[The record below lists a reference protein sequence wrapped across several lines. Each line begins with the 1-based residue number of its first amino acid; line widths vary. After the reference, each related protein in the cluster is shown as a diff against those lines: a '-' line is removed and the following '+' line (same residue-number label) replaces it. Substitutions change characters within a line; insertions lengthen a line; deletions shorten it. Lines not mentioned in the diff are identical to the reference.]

1 MSYTTT
7 TSYGTWCNRVA
18 PYSTSPD
25 ADVVDYIGG
34 GDSDWLERVEKSGAL
49 ERMQA
54 DYRAAI
60 NAALP
65 DSVSLCGDEFI
76 GPAYPDDDEWE
87 GYPVDEDGALD
98 IKACVED
105 IDLEPIV
112 EANDPVTLEEIGR
125 GELKSTA
132 ANPAKTASGVMS
144 KLGLRP
150 YTYLP
155 HPESGRPQA
164 IYLKG
169 AVREAL
175 AKRPGRGK
183 RTDLPTPTSKA
194 NA

>member
-7 TSYGTWCNRVA
+7 TSYGTWCNRVNQ
-18 PYSTSPD
+18 YSTSPD
-25 ADVVDYIGG
+25 ADIEDYVGG
-34 GDSDWLERVEKSGAL
+34 GDSEWVERLEKSGAL
-49 ERMQA
+49 EEIKA
-54 DYRAAI
+54 DFRAAI

-76 GPAYPDDDEWE
+76 GPAYPEDDEFD
-87 GYPVDEDGALD
+87 GYPVDEHDVLD
-98 IKACVED
+98 FKAIVD
-105 IDLEPIV
+105 AISLEEIV
-112 EANDPVTLEEIGR
+112 EVNDPVTLEEIGR
-125 GELKSTA
+125 WEIGSKA
-132 ANPAKTASGVMS
+132 QNPAKVASAAMSRAGV
-144 KLGLRP
+144 KP

-183 RTDLPTPTSKA
+183 RTDLKDA
-194 NA
+194 E

>member
-7 TSYGTWCNRVA
+7 TSYGTWCNRVNT
-18 PYSTSPD
+18 YSTSPD
-25 ADVVDYIGG
+25 ADVDDFVGG
-34 GDSDWLERVEKSGAL
+34 GDSAWLERIEKSGAL
-49 ERMQA
+49 DEMKA

-60 NAALP
+60 EAALP
-65 DSVSLCGDEFI
+65 DSISLCGDEFI
-76 GPAYPDDDEWE
+76 GPAYPDDDEFDD
-87 GYPVDEDGALD
+87 YPTDNYGVLDFKAIVDE
-98 IKACVED
+98 IS
-105 IDLEPIV
+105 LEEIV

-125 GELKSTA
+125 WEMQSKA
-132 ANPAKTASGVMS
+132 QNPAKVASAAMS
-144 KLGLRP
+144 RAGLKP

-183 RTDLPTPTSKA
+183 RTDLTSQ
-194 NA
+194 